1 MGQRV
6 MSGRCAQT
14 TNVDVN
20 EGWLECLTSLGHLI
34 ARFKWNIR
42 ATSTVVDPGNVVPV
56 RGGTGGG
63 GLLGETVMSRR
74 CAQTTNVDVNDGW
87 LECCNSLGHLIAR
100 FKWKIKWQCN
110 VWRLDNVVLVR
121 GGPSFGDVLGQR
133 GMLSQIPLR
142 STRPGWHG
150 VQLEITFQS
159 YSPLGFIKGH
169 DNVCYREWDC
179 DELRGTVKG
188 EDHVL

>member
-1 MGQRV
+1 MNGCNGVDGQFHGGAKEHV
-6 MSGRCAQT
+6 
-14 TNVDVN
+14 
-20 EGWLECLTSLGHLI
+20 L
-34 ARFKWNIR
+34 
-42 ATSTVVDPGNVVPV
+42 PV
-56 RGGTGGG
+56 RVGPGGG
-63 GLLGETVMSRR
+63 GVLGRTVMSRR

-87 LECCNSLGHLIAR
+87 LECCNSLGHFIER
-100 FKWKIKWQCN
+100 FKWNIRATST
-110 VWRLDNVVLVR
+110 VVDPGNVVLVR

-142 STRPGWHG
+142 STRPGWHR

-179 DELRGTVKG
+179 DDLRGTFKG
-188 EDHVL
+188 EDHDCDIIYKNKNDFYLFQHSPDLPDVLGCF